1 MLAVLSHPCVLL
13 LLGGG
18 LGANARYWLGE
29 LFKARHWSD
38 AFPWHTFAINVLGS
52 FALGLVAVLLK
63 DRPAWALFLGV
74 GVCGGF
80 TTFSTF
86 SLEALTLLEKGRTLA
101 AAGYAVGSV
110 LAGVLGAALA
120 MRLAR

>member
-1 MLAVLSHPCVLL
+1 MLALLSHPGVLVF
-13 LLGGG
+13 LGGG
-18 LGANARYWLGE
+18 LGALARYGVGE
-29 LFKARHWSD
+29 AFKARHWSD

-63 DRPAWALFLGV
+63 DRPAWVLLLGV

-86 SLEALTLLEKGRTLA
+86 SVETLALIEKGRAPA
-101 AAGYAVGSV
+101 AAGYALGSV
-110 LAGVLGAALA
+110 LAGLLGAALA
-120 MRLAR
+120 VRLAR

>member
-1 MLAVLSHPCVLL
+1 MLAVLAHPCVLL
-13 LLGGG
+13 FVGGG

-29 LFKARHWSD
+29 YFKARHWSD
-38 AFPWHTFAINVLGS
+38 EFPWHTFAINVLGS
-52 FALGLVAVLLK
+52 FVLGLVAVLLK

-86 SLEALTLLEKGRTLA
+86 SVEALAMLEKGRTSSA
-101 AAGYAVGSV
+101 AVYALGSV
-110 LAGVLGAALA
+110 FAGVLGAALA
-120 MRLAR
+120 LRLAR

>member
-1 MLAVLSHPCVLL
+1 MLALLTHPCVLL

-18 LGANARYWLGE
+18 FGANARYWIGE
-29 LFKARHWSD
+29 LFKARHWSE

-52 FALGLVAVLLK
+52 FALALVAVHLK
-63 DRPAWALFLGV
+63 DRPAWALVLGV

-86 SLEALTLLEKGRTLA
+86 SLETLELIEKDRWLA
-101 AAGYAVGSV
+101 AFAYSIGSV
-110 LAGVLGAALA
+110 LAGIAGAVIAF
-120 MRLAR
+120 RLAR